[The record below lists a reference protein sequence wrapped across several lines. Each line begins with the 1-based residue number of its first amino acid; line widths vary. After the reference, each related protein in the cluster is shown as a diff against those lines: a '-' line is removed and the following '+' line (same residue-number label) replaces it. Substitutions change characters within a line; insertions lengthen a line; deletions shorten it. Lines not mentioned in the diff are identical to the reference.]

1 MNRPAELLFALLR
14 DLQRLEP
21 DVEGLD
27 RDKATIEKRV
37 KDEGLGFFTH
47 ALPSYC
53 DALERGLADGRFTC
67 PMGFARIPRGAIPKL
82 FSGMLS
88 KVFDAAT
95 GTILEHPSVSIV
107 KSLRQVLRMFK
118 KLVGSDDREEVL
130 DRLAKDQFLK
140 DDLAS
145 VEGYALDDRQE
156 FILSSVCRYLMPN
169 LDSFDPREVVCKHG
183 PGAVYESINANQKW
197 QALCTYSYALDQM
210 GFDTFYSVSDDSRE
224 LELNGEL
231 NVYGASGDVAKLVTV
246 PKSTSA
252 RRTITIEP
260 VVRQFVQQ
268 GYNTILRR
276 EISKCGILSS
286 CIALA
291 DQGPNQKLALE
302 GSITGKWATIDLKSA
317 SDLLSLRLV
326 ETVFAN
332 RPLFLEGILSC
343 RSPNV
348 QVDGRQQH
356 LGKFAGMGNATTFPV
371 QSVVFA
377 SLAISALLD
386 GERPSYRNV
395 KRVASLVRVYGD
407 DIIVPTDKVHQVM
420 AWITSAG
427 LTVNTRK
434 SFCSG
439 SFRESCGVDAYL
451 GVDVTPIY
459 VRRHPGDI
467 PRRDPSTLA
476 HFVAVSNHA
485 WKEAYYDFATLIQT
499 WVEKSLKKRL
509 PFVRSDS
516 GLLGWHSRQEYSE
529 HHKWCPDTHQFLVK
543 GPMLVNVKR
552 KDELDGWAA
561 LLKFYHR
568 SLDRSDSNLSH
579 LYPETVDEDHLS
591 MSPVRFKLRIVS
603 RWVPAH

>member
-1 MNRPAELLFALLR
+1 MNRPAELLLALLR

-27 RDKATIEKRV
+27 RDSVTIEKRV

-47 ALPSYC
+47 ALPAYC
-53 DALERGLADGRFTC
+53 DSFERGIADGQFAC
-67 PMGFARIPRGAIPKL
+67 PMGFARIPRGALPKL
-82 FSGMLS
+82 FSGLLC
-88 KVFDAAT
+88 KVFDSAT
-95 GTILEHPSVSIV
+95 GTILEDPSISAV
-107 KSLRQVLRMFK
+107 KSLRQILRLFK
-118 KLVGSDDREEVL
+118 KLVGSDDRETNL

-140 DDLAS
+140 DDLDS
-145 VEGYALDDRQE
+145 TLRYNLDEREE

-169 LDSFDPREVVCKHG
+169 LDNFDPREVVCRHG
-183 PGAVYESINANQKW
+183 PGAVYEGITPNQKW
-197 QALCTYSYALDQM
+197 KALCTYSSALENM
-210 GFDTFYSVSDDSRE
+210 GFDTFYSVSDDNRE
-224 LELNGEL
+224 LEIHGEFQA
-231 NVYGASGDVAKLVTV
+231 YGASGDIAKLITV
-246 PKSTSA
+246 PKSTTA

-268 GYNTILRR
+268 GYNSILRK
-276 EISKCGILSS
+276 EISKCKVLSS

-332 RPLFLEGILSC
+332 RPLFLEGILNC
-343 RSPNV
+343 RSPKV
-348 QVDGRQQH
+348 QVDGRQQA

-377 SLAISALLD
+377 ALAIAALID
-386 GERPSYRNV
+386 GSRPSYGNV
-395 KRVASLVRVYGD
+395 KRVASQVRVYGD
-407 DIIVPTDKVHQVM
+407 DIIVPSDKVHQVM
-420 AWITSAG
+420 TWITRAG

-434 SFCSG
+434 SFHSG
-439 SFRESCGVDAYL
+439 WFRESCGVDAFR

-459 VRRHPGDI
+459 VRCHPSGL

-485 WKEAYYDFATLIQT
+485 WKEAYYEFATLIQT
-499 WVEKSLKKRL
+499 WVEKAMKKRL
-509 PFVRSDS
+509 PYVRSDS
-516 GLLGWHSRQEYSE
+516 GILGWHTRQEYSE

-552 KDELDGWAA
+552 KDEIDGWAA

-568 SLDRSDSNLSH
+568 SLGRADSNLSH

-591 MSPVRFKLRIVS
+591 MSPIRFKLRIVS